1 MDLPDLLLFANRNK
15 ASDLHISSGSP
26 PIMRLHGEMVPHDMP
41 PFTAEQVKEM
51 INSIMTDQQRSEYER
66 EYELDFALSIGDQ
79 CRFRVNAFNTV
90 NGPAAAMRSIP
101 TEIQTLDKLKAPDIF
116 KRLSVLHK
124 GLILVT
130 GPTGSGK
137 STTLAAM
144 VDYINT
150 ETARHILTIEDP
162 VEFVHASKKSLINQ
176 REVGKQTKSF
186 ARALK
191 SALREDPD
199 VILVGELRDL
209 ETIQLAL
216 TAAETGHLVLATL
229 HTSSAA
235 KTIDRIIDVFPGNDK
250 DMVRAMLS
258 VSLEAIIAQ
267 ILLKGKSGGR
277 VAAHEILLGTP
288 AVRNLLREGRVPQ
301 IHSLMQIGS
310 KIGMCV
316 MKDSIQQLLTD
327 GLISEETASDALA
340 TGTSSGTAEDQ
351 EQNNPKAGLLNTRKP
366 PKNPNDF

>member
-1 MDLPDLLLFANRNK
+1 
-15 ASDLHISSGSP
+15 
-26 PIMRLHGEMVPHDMP
+26 
-41 PFTAEQVKEM
+41 
-51 INSIMTDQQRSEYER
+51 
-66 EYELDFALSIGDQ
+66 
-79 CRFRVNAFNTV
+79 
-90 NGPAAAMRSIP
+90 
-101 TEIQTLDKLKAPDIF
+101 
-116 KRLSVLHK
+116 
-124 GLILVT
+124 
-130 GPTGSGK
+130 
-137 STTLAAM
+137 
-144 VDYINT
+144 
-150 ETARHILTIEDP
+150 
-162 VEFVHASKKSLINQ
+162 
-176 REVGKQTKSF
+176 
-186 ARALK
+186 
-191 SALREDPD
+191 
-199 VILVGELRDL
+199 
-209 ETIQLAL
+209 
-216 TAAETGHLVLATL
+216 
-229 HTSSAA
+229 
-235 KTIDRIIDVFPGNDK
+235 
-250 DMVRAMLS
+250 MLS